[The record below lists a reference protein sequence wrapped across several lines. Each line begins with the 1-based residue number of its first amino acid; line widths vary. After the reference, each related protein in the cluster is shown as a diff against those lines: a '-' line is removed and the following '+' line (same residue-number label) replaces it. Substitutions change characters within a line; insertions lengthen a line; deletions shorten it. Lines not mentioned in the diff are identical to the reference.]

1 MKSLLTLLAT
11 KVIKLLVGAVSLKK
25 LALADS
31 ASVPFNFNLF
41 VNPMD
46 VCHTVQPTVPVRAF
60 KSTNVGACV
69 NP

>member
-1 MKSLLTLLAT
+1 M
-11 KVIKLLVGAVSLKK
+11 IKLSDGAVSLKK

-46 VCHTVQPTVPVRAF
+46 VCPTVQPTEPVGLQ
-60 KSTNVGACV
+60 KYKCWLVSV

>member
-1 MKSLLTLLAT
+1 M
-11 KVIKLLVGAVSLKK
+11 IKLSDGAVSLKK

-46 VCHTVQPTVPVRAF
+46 VCPTVQPTEPVSAS
-60 KSTNVGACV
+60 KVQMLVLC
-69 NP
+69 